1 MKWCELEDGR
11 VEVLGG
17 RVLPEWIDFNGHMN
31 VAYYVLAFDQVV
43 DMLFDRVGLDH
54 AYRTRTGRSMF
65 AAEAHIT
72 WQRELHRDDPLR
84 YELHFLAFDDKRLH
98 SLYRMF
104 HAESGVQAATME
116 WMQLSVDLESRR
128 VVPWD
133 EVVRPQV
140 QALCRLQAQRPPP
153 PEVGRVMTVSKPA

>member
-1 MKWCELEDGR
+1 M
-11 VEVLGG
+11 
-17 RVLPEWIDFNGHMN
+17 
-31 VAYYVLAFDQVV
+31 LAFDQVV
-43 DMLFDRVGLDH
+43 DRLFDRVGLDH

-98 SLYRMF
+98 GLYRMF
-104 HAESGVQAATME
+104 HESGVQAATME
-116 WMQLSVDLESRR
+116 WMQLSVGPRSPG

-140 QALCRLQAQRPPP
+140 EALCRLQAQLPPP
-153 PEVGRVMTVSKPA
+153 QEVGRVMMTVSKPA